1 MLRDGKLWK
10 MAGRYLVLVAALAIA
25 APGLSAQSAD
35 WTTPFPAHR
44 IAGNLYYVGSKGLA
58 GIERLMP
65 EVTVEGEKLLL
76 LTPQMAGV
84 ARRELGEPVGS
95 LAHLRL
101 DIIAAIDLLITGI

>member
-1 MLRDGKLWK
+1 MPQFDLYRNPSPRSREDIPL
-10 MAGRYLVLVAALAIA
+10 LLDVQSDLLAALNTRVVI
-25 APGLSAQSAD
+25 PLS
-35 WTTPFPAHR
+35 R
-44 IAGNLYYVGSKGLA
+44 GKGLA

-101 DIIAAIDLLITGI
+101 EIIAAIDLLITGI